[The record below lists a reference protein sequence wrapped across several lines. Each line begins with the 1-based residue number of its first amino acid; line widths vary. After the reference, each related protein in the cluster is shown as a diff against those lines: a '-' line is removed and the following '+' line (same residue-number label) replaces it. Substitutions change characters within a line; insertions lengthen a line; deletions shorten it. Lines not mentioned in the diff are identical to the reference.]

1 MDERIGLLAAVDFSV
16 MVFSRA
22 QCGFAL
28 QIPDCWETRP
38 LRSGKSAAAR
48 LREFFLGEMA
58 FKVSVLS
65 SFQLPT
71 ILG

>member
-48 LREFFLGEMA
+48 LREFFLCE
-58 FKVSVLS
+58 
-65 SFQLPT
+65 
-71 ILG
+71 